1 MNHGDTDAQR
11 KAKNR
16 VTMSPKIQ
24 MVWFDMGNVLLHF
37 SRVRQGEAMRELP
50 GCRRELAEIIPF
62 IDGHSTEHVAYELGE
77 LDRAT
82 FLARLASFLGT
93 TATHEEVEQAYA
105 TLFTPNEP
113 VCRLA
118 AEIAAKLP
126 IGLATNSDP
135 SHLARARR
143 DYPET
148 MSLFSAEHTVASC
161 DCGHRKPSSGF
172 FECLIARSGLPAASL
187 CFIDDLPA
195 NVAGAQAA
203 GISCAIHFAGDV
215 AVLRAK
221 LAEQRVMV

>member
-1 MNHGDTDAQR
+1 
-11 KAKNR
+11 
-16 VTMSPKIQ
+16 

-37 SRVRQGEAMRELP
+37 SRVRQGEALRELP

-62 IDGHSTEHVAYELGE
+62 IDGRSAEHVAYELGE
-77 LDRAT
+77 LDRET
-82 FLARLASFLGT
+82 FLTRLASFLGT
-93 TATHEEVEQAYA
+93 TAPQEEVEEAYS

-113 VCRLA
+113 VCQLA
-118 AEIAAKLP
+118 AEIAQVLP

-148 MSLFSAEHTVASC
+148 MNLFRAERTVASC
-161 DCGHRKPSSGF
+161 DCGHRKPSREF
-172 FECLIARSGLPAASL
+172 FECLITMSGLPKAAL

-203 GISCAIHFAGDV
+203 GISCAIHFRGDV
-215 AVLRAK
+215 AQLQAE
-221 LAEQRVMV
+221 LAQRGVA